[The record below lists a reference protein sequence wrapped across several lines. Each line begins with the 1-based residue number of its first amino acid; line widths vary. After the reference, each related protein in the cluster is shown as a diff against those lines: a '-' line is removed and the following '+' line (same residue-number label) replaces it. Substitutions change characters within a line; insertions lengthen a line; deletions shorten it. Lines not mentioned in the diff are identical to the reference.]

1 MGEYSS
7 LWAGSCRK
15 TQLEAIAQQGTMYG
29 LAERRILLQIKP
41 DSEEYQGRAA
51 I

>member
-7 LWAGSCRK
+7 LWAKPCHK
-15 TQLEAIAQQGTMYG
+15 TQLRAIVQQGTMYG
-29 LAERRILLQIKP
+29 PAERSILLQIKP